1 MNAFADLLG
10 RLGRTVLRLA
20 LVLAAAVFL
29 LSLLFASL
37 LAVLGVSIWALI
49 TGRKPTPAVVFA
61 RMRERSQR
69 YAQGAWRGNAGAR
82 RPAAANA
89 DVVDVDA
96 REIEDTRGPR
106 QP

>member
-1 MNAFADLLG
+1 MNAIAEVLG

-20 LVLAAAVFL
+20 LVLAASVFL

-37 LAVLGVSIWALI
+37 LAVLGVSIWALV

-69 YAQGAWRGNAGAR
+69 YTQGAWRGAGQPTRAPVR
-82 RPAAANA
+82 GE
-89 DVVDVDA
+89 VVDVDA
-96 REIEDTRGPR
+96 REVEDAGGRNSR
-106 QP
+106 

>member
-10 RLGRTVLRLA
+10 RLGRSVLRLA

-29 LSLLFASL
+29 LSLLLASL
-37 LAVLGVSIWALI
+37 LVVLGVSVWALV

-69 YAQGAWRGNAGAR
+69 YTQGAWRSPAQAG
-82 RPAAANA
+82 RPAPRGE
-89 DVVDVDA
+89 VVDVEA
-96 REIEDTRGPR
+96 REIEDAGGPR
-106 QP
+106 QS